1 MEVSTPDNLTNDG
14 RADAG
19 FEHDEKGSS
28 NANGNELV
36 CSVKVSANGILNA
49 LACGDDEEIAIWI
62 ENRFSSASEI
72 DDDEASAS
80 EIDDDE
86 ASASEI
92 DDDEASASEIDDD
105 EASEILN
112 GSDHE
117 NGSEGRCE
125 AMGTSRASTVEA
137 IVVLSRLI
145 PSPSLRSEFLGL
157 SIAHQ

>member
-80 EIDDDE
+80 EI
-86 ASASEI
+86 
-92 DDDEASASEIDDD
+92 
-105 EASEILN
+105 LN

-137 IVVLSRLI
+137 IVLLSRLI

>member
-72 DDDEASAS
+72 DDDEK
-80 EIDDDE
+80 
-86 ASASEI
+86 SASEI

>member
-86 ASASEI
+86 AS
-92 DDDEASASEIDDD
+92 
-105 EASEILN
+105 EILN

-157 SIAHQ
+157 SIAHQRSALSPSLKLRPR

>member
-86 ASASEI
+86 AS
-92 DDDEASASEIDDD
+92 
-105 EASEILN
+105 EILN

-117 NGSEGRCE
+117 TQTEGRCE

>member
-92 DDDEASASEIDDD
+92 DDDEAS
-105 EASEILN
+105 EILN

>member
-86 ASASEI
+86 AS
-92 DDDEASASEIDDD
+92 
-105 EASEILN
+105 EILN